1 VVELPSGPSAPRS
14 DEPGDDVVHVTA
26 DLRLRGPVAD
36 AGEHGDEIE
45 ARDLPDQTRGHAGRV
60 VDVEQAPA
68 LRVREVAGQRAFDP
82 PGAGLPELPTQL
94 RELTVDGFRNTTGQA
109 RVAVFKQPQGFPDG
123 ESDAFRRTVAAI
135 EGGRVQVRFDDLSYG
150 DYAVSMYHDE
160 NGDQKLNK
168 KIFGI
173 PTEGYGVSNNVVHGM
188 RSPKFAEAK
197 FVLAEV
203 EREIQIH
210 VHY

>member
-1 VVELPSGPSAPRS
+1 MKLSVTTLFRARELRQAEEVTMKSIR
-14 DEPGDDVVHVTA
+14 VTA
-26 DLRLRGPVAD
+26 WIALGVAF
-36 AGEHGDEIE
+36 AIVGQTHV
-45 ARDLPDQTRGHAGRV
+45 ARATGS
-60 VDVEQAPA
+60 
-68 LRVREVAGQRAFDP
+68 
-82 PGAGLPELPTQL
+82 GAIAV
-94 RELTVDGFRNTTGQA
+94 TVDGFRNTTGQA
-109 RVAVFKQPQGFPDG
+109 RVAVFNQRQGFPDG

-135 EGGRVQVRFDDLSYG
+135 EGGRVQVRFDDLPYG
-150 DYAVSMYHDE
+150 EYAVSMYHDE